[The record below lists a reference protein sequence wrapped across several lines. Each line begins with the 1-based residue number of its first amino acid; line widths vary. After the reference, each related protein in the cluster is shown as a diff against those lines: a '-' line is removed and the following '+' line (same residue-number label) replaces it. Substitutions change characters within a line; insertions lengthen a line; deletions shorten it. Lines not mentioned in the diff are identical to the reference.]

1 MNERKFWKA
10 FVGAF
15 GGTSAPLNEV
25 DARADVV
32 TAVKAFAASGG
43 GIKNKTQ
50 VAALTA
56 IATADAT
63 DPATTMALANINKAK
78 INSIIAALKA

>member
-1 MNERKFWKA
+1 MANTSRLVELSMVPPLAKEVA
-10 FVGAF
+10 TQIDGAVA
-15 GGTSAPLNEV
+15 GKS
-25 DARADVV
+25 
-32 TAVKAFAASGG
+32 
-43 GIKNKTQ
+43 Q

-78 INSIIAALKA
+78 INAIIAALKA

>member
-10 FVGAF
+10 LVSAF
-15 GGTSAPLNEV
+15 GGTGSTINEQDTRNSLVSAVE
-25 DARADVV
+25 
-32 TAVKAFAASGG
+32 AFAASGG
-43 GIKNKTQ
+43 GIADKTE

>member
-1 MNERKFWKA
+1 MAMTNAQKFNQGGMA
-10 FVGAF
+10 NQLAGSVATAIDGA
-15 GGTSAPLNEV
+15 V
-25 DARADVV
+25 
-32 TAVKAFAASGG
+32 AA
-43 GIKNKTQ
+43 KTE

-63 DPATTMALANINKAK
+63 DPATTQALVNECKAK